1 MFNFDNFVF
10 QDSMSFMNSSLDT
23 LIKLNKYAG
32 KQRRDDW
39 KAKFPHRSTHLSQ
52 YIKSDE
58 DLNVLTEKGVY
69 PYGFMD
75 DISKFNLEQ
84 LPDHKGLAL
93 RTWAN
98 TVTCTS

>member
-1 MFNFDNFVF
+1 
-10 QDSMSFMNSSLDT
+10 MSFMNSSLDT
-23 LIKLNKYAG
+23 LIMLNKYDG

-39 KAKFPHRSTHLSQ
+39 KAKFPHLSTHLSQ

-84 LPDHKGLAL
+84 LPDHKSFLQ
-93 RTWAN
+93 
-98 TVTCTS
+98 